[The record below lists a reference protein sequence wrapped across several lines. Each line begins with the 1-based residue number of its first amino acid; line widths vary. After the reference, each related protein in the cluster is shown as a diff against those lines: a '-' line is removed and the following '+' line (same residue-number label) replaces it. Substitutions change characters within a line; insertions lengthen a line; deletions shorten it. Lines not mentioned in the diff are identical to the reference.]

1 MRKTFTLAICLMA
14 SMASFAQTTANSF
27 VFQDSEG
34 NTVADGAVLT
44 RTEITA
50 DPYGKDY
57 INSGLYVKNVSD
69 TSAYLKIE
77 TVISQLPDG
86 SEHSICYPGNC
97 ITQVKTGTYESEN
110 PVGEKKGADPADIKA
125 EWIPNGKYGTCT
137 VTYTIKEYEYEGK
150 QPSGQGIP
158 VDTYSF
164 IGNGPSVTVNYVNAD
179 PTGIDAAE
187 AETAVTSTVYYDLQG
202 RSTTIPGKG
211 LYIKKVK
218 MAGGSSKTMKIVV
231 R

>member
-27 VFQDSEG
+27 VFQDADG
-34 NTVADGAVLT
+34 NAVADGAVLT
-44 RTEITA
+44 RTEIIEEPM
-50 DPYGKDY
+50 DSY
-57 INSGLYVKNVSD
+57 ISAGLFVKNVSD
-69 TSAYLKIE
+69 GIAYLKIE
-77 TVISQLPDG
+77 TAISQLPDG

-97 ITQVKTGTYESEN
+97 IRKSKADTSET
-110 PVGEKKGADPADIKA
+110 PEVGGEKAGTVKDMLT

-137 VTYTIKEYEYEGK
+137 VTYTIKEYSYDGK
-150 QPSGQGIP
+150 VPNEQGIP

-164 IGNGPSVTVNYVNAD
+164 IGNGPKVTVNYVNAD
-179 PTGIDAAE
+179 PAGIDGTE
-187 AETAVTSTVYYDLQG
+187 AETAVASTVYYDLQG
-202 RSTTIPGKG
+202 RIVAQPGKG

-218 MAGGSSKTMKIVV
+218 MAGGSAKTVKTVI

>member
-27 VFQDSEG
+27 VFQDAEG

-44 RTEITA
+44 RTEIIA
-50 DPYGKDY
+50 DIMDSY
-57 INSGLYVKNVSD
+57 ISAGLFVKNVSD
-69 TSAYLKIE
+69 TNAYLKIE
-77 TVISQLPDG
+77 TAILQLPDG
-86 SEHSICYPGNC
+86 SVHSICYPGNC
-97 ITQVKTGTYESEN
+97 IRKSKPGTSET
-110 PVGEKKGADPADIKA
+110 PEVGGEKPGALNNMQT
-125 EWIPNGKYGTCT
+125 EWFPNGKYGTCT

-150 QPSGQGIP
+150 QPNEQGIP

-164 IGNGPSVTVNYVNAD
+164 IGNGPKVTVNYVNAD
-179 PTGIDAAE
+179 PAGIDAAE

-202 RSTTIPGKG
+202 RSTTIPDKG

-218 MAGGSSKTMKIVV
+218 TAGGSTKTVKTVI

>member
-27 VFQDSEG
+27 VFQDADG
-34 NTVADGAVLT
+34 NAVADGAVLT
-44 RTEITA
+44 RTEIIA
-50 DPYGKDY
+50 DPFDKDY

-86 SEHSICYPGNC
+86 SEHSICFPGNC
-97 ITQVKTGTYESEN
+97 ITQVKTGTYESGAVE
-110 PVGEKKGADPADIKA
+110 GEKKGTVSDMRA
-125 EWIPNGKYGTCT
+125 EWFTNGKYGTCT
-137 VTYTIKEYEYEGK
+137 VTYTIKEYSYDGME
-150 QPSGQGIP
+150 PSEQGIP
-158 VDTYSF
+158 VPTYSF
-164 IGNGPSVTVNYVNAD
+164 IGNGPKVTVNYVNAD

-218 MAGGSSKTMKIVV
+218 TAGGSSKTVKIVV

>member
-27 VFQDSEG
+27 AFQDAAG
-34 NTVADGAVLT
+34 NAVADGAVLT
-44 RTEITA
+44 RTEIIE
-50 DPYGKDY
+50 DPFGKDC
-57 INSGLYVKNVSD
+57 ISSGLYVKNVSD

-97 ITQVKTGTYESEN
+97 ITQYKTGTYESGT
-110 PVGEKKGADPADIKA
+110 VGGEKKGCSSEMEAK
-125 EWIPNGKYGTCT
+125 WIPNGKYGTCT
-137 VTYTIKEYEYEGK
+137 VTYTIKEYSYDGMEPNED
-150 QPSGQGIP
+150 GIP
-158 VDTYSF
+158 VPTYSF
-164 IGNGPSVTVNYVNAD
+164 IGNGPKVTVNYVNAD
-179 PTGIDAAE
+179 PAGIDGTE
-187 AETAVTSTVYYDLQG
+187 AETAVASTVYYDLQG
-202 RSTTIPGKG
+202 RIVAQPGKG

-218 MAGGSSKTMKIVV
+218 MAGGSAKTVKTVI